1 MAKINLPLVENIHR
15 WDVYTFLQFNRWL
28 NQSGWG
34 DAARLLSKTGDGW
47 LYFAIPIATMMFSL
61 ELGIHLLLVT
71 AAAFSVERTLYFIMK
86 KSFRRRRPPQAIP
99 GFKANIIASDEFSF
113 PSGHTSGAF
122 LMATLCIVQ
131 LSPLLAFGYIWAG
144 SVGAC
149 RVILG
154 VHFPTDTFMGAFIGT
169 SVGLFMCTLLPPII

>member
-1 MAKINLPLVENIHR
+1 MAKINFPIVENIHR

-47 LYFAIPIATMMFSL
+47 LYFVIPIATMLVSL
-61 ELGIHLLLVT
+61 ELGTHLFVVT
-71 AAAFSVERTLYFIMK
+71 AAAFAVERTFYFIMK
-86 KSFRRRRPPQAIP
+86 KSFKRRRPPQAIP
-99 GFKANIIASDEFSF
+99 GFKASIIASDEFSF

-122 LMATLCIVQ
+122 LMATLCFVH
-131 LSPLLAFGYIWAG
+131 LSPLMALGYLWAA
-144 SVGAC
+144 SIGAC

-169 SVGLFMCTLLPPII
+169 SVALFMSTFFPPII